1 MQNQH
6 NPVRENL
13 AGKLARLFIES
24 KLTVIFVL
32 AIAVSGILAILLTP
46 REENPQ
52 IIMPAARVTVSM
64 PGASAAEVEELIVTP
79 LEGLLS
85 GISGVDH
92 TDGAAMNSVGTVT
105 VMFKVGQPKEE
116 SLVKVNDRIRSNI
129 SLLPAEAGDPVI
141 QGIDSDDVPIITITL
156 ASGSLDDFALK
167 RVADRMAER
176 LRSTK
181 DVSLV
186 TVHEGRSREISIELD
201 PVRIQAFG
209 LSLSQAYAAI
219 SSNNLTVPYDATV
232 QHKKVEA
239 IKLSG
244 AFSSAEEVRNLI
256 ISVND
261 GRPIYVKDVATV
273 RDGPPEELESF
284 SRFSFGSGDI
294 RSQQADTRDMA
305 AVTIAVSK
313 KKNTNAVVVSDSVI
327 DRVERMKTSMVPN
340 EINVIVTRNDGKK
353 ADDAVNMLM
362 EHLVIAVVTVSG
374 ILIVFLGWREALIVT
389 VTIPL
394 IFSLTLASDFLGGVT
409 INRVTL
415 FALIL
420 SLGLLVD
427 AAIVVIEN
435 IHRHYGQAKAG
446 ADKTK
451 VTILATNEIGN
462 ATNLATL
469 AVILVF
475 ASLFLI
481 TGMPGDYFYPIAYN
495 VPIAMAGSILVAYIV
510 TPWAANRWVKWHPRQ
525 SANDLEDQK
534 GDKHQEPGRLER
546 AYLFLYTPLQN
557 SNLIKMGFLC
567 VILLLMTGSLLQG
580 AWQFIRPQGVGGPQ
594 SEFGVNIGFLPKDNK
609 NTFNIVIYMAAD
621 DPLEKTDQ
629 LTREI
634 SALLSSNP
642 LVENY
647 QSWVGKAGVADFN
660 GMFKGTSGRTGNS
673 VAEIRVNLIDKHER
687 EESSIEIVQ
696 ELRPLIE
703 EIRSKYPGAKVSLVE
718 DPPGPPLRS
727 TVLAEIYGPDPEGLR
742 ALSEQVQEA
751 FKNTYDMVDL
761 VDTEPRDV
769 LEHRLMPEK
778 DKAALSLV
786 STADINEVLGL
797 VYGGK
802 TLGRVHL
809 PDETNAVLIRAFV
822 PRRFA
827 VNPEKLDSLY
837 VANQIGDQV
846 PLSELVRDIHAIQDR
861 TINHR
866 DNEKATFVGGEM
878 GKSVPLYAVIDLNRR
893 LKEIT
898 APDGRSLKTG
908 NLNLVRDVPDTVD
921 GYQVLW
927 GGEMRMTLDVYRD
940 MAIALGGAL
949 TLVFLLLVA
958 YYKSF
963 SIPAIAMSSVPLGLI
978 GIFPGHWLFGADFSA
993 TSMVGIIALSGVVI
1007 RNSLLIIDFVQD
1019 NIKQGMVLSEAT
1031 KQAGAVRL
1039 RPILLT
1045 TLAIILGTAIMTTD
1059 PVFGGLAISLIFGT
1073 ILSTLLTVFV
1083 VPVLY
1088 YVNASRMMT

>member
-1 MQNQH
+1 M
-6 NPVRENL
+6 
-13 AGKLARLFIES
+13 
-24 KLTVIFVL
+24 
-32 AIAVSGILAILLTP
+32 
-46 REENPQ
+46 
-52 IIMPAARVTVSM
+52 
-64 PGASAAEVEELIVTP
+64 
-79 LEGLLS
+79 
-85 GISGVDH
+85 
-92 TDGAAMNSVGTVT
+92 
-105 VMFKVGQPKEE
+105 
-116 SLVKVNDRIRSNI
+116 
-129 SLLPAEAGDPVI
+129 
-141 QGIDSDDVPIITITL
+141 
-156 ASGSLDDFALK
+156 
-167 RVADRMAER
+167 
-176 LRSTK
+176 
-181 DVSLV
+181 
-186 TVHEGRSREISIELD
+186 
-201 PVRIQAFG
+201 
-209 LSLSQAYAAI
+209 
-219 SSNNLTVPYDATV
+219 
-232 QHKKVEA
+232 
-239 IKLSG
+239 
-244 AFSSAEEVRNLI
+244 
-256 ISVND
+256 
-261 GRPIYVKDVATV
+261 
-273 RDGPPEELESF
+273 
-284 SRFSFGSGDI
+284 
-294 RSQQADTRDMA
+294 
-305 AVTIAVSK
+305 
-313 KKNTNAVVVSDSVI
+313 
-327 DRVERMKTSMVPN
+327 
-340 EINVIVTRNDGKK
+340 
-353 ADDAVNMLM
+353 
-362 EHLVIAVVTVSG
+362 
-374 ILIVFLGWREALIVT
+374 
-389 VTIPL
+389 
-394 IFSLTLASDFLGGVT
+394 
-409 INRVTL
+409 
-415 FALIL
+415 
-420 SLGLLVD
+420 
-427 AAIVVIEN
+427 
-435 IHRHYGQAKAG
+435 
-446 ADKTK
+446 
-451 VTILATNEIGN
+451 
-462 ATNLATL
+462 
-469 AVILVF
+469 LVF

-580 AWQFIRPQGVGGPQ
+580 TWQFIRPQGVGGPQ

-809 PDETNAVLIRAFV
+809 PDETNAVLIKAFV

-846 PLSELVRDIHAIQDR
+846 PLSE
-861 TINHR
+861 
-866 DNEKATFVGGEM
+866 
-878 GKSVPLYAVIDLNRR
+878 
-893 LKEIT
+893 
-898 APDGRSLKTG
+898 
-908 NLNLVRDVPDTVD
+908 
-921 GYQVLW
+921 
-927 GGEMRMTLDVYRD
+927 
-940 MAIALGGAL
+940 
-949 TLVFLLLVA
+949 
-958 YYKSF
+958 
-963 SIPAIAMSSVPLGLI
+963 I
-978 GIFPGHWLFGADFSA
+978 GS
-993 TSMVGIIALSGVVI
+993 
-1007 RNSLLIIDFVQD
+1007 
-1019 NIKQGMVLSEAT
+1019 
-1031 KQAGAVRL
+1031 
-1039 RPILLT
+1039 
-1045 TLAIILGTAIMTTD
+1045 
-1059 PVFGGLAISLIFGT
+1059 
-1073 ILSTLLTVFV
+1073 
-1083 VPVLY
+1083 
-1088 YVNASRMMT
+1088 